1 MAKAFK
7 DCNIAKPISAY
18 ALRRNFIQSA
28 QKVADDKKVAAIAGH
43 QVQSVV
49 QHTKYG
55 NRFDTLD
62 VVDMINEG
70 SLKDVQT
77 KNKYIEG
84 ILSVSKIYKRLSGE
98 EYYEYIGRHLTEEQK
113 LLNEYRKRLKEEYGS
128 VDNAVEN
135 QKELEG
141 LSEVYKKFKNKQDML
156 RRKAMKAVSESRRV
170 EALKKMTI
178 AEEEDEDEEVEIVNI
193 STDNEQA
200 SITEQSPGDDR
211 LRAILSFGK
220 PNKTLLTGR
229 KNCFLCLEMG
239 KNTSFEG
246 HSMHITHL
254 FKSLISKSWPGIK
267 KGTTGGQHAATNKY
281 MEENKPTNNLDHS
294 ICSLCKKEFNNK
306 VHKRSSLVHLKKKIW

>member
-1 MAKAFK
+1 M
-7 DCNIAKPISAY
+7 
-18 ALRRNFIQSA
+18 
-28 QKVADDKKVAAIAGH
+28 ADDKKVAAIAGH

-178 AEEEDEDEEVEIVNI
+178 AEEEGQYYPSSALFIHVCNPRFCVKTKTKKLKLLILVPI
-193 STDNEQA
+193 MSKLLL
-200 SITEQSPGDDR
+200 QSN
-211 LRAILSFGK
+211 L
-220 PNKTLLTGR
+220 
-229 KNCFLCLEMG
+229 LEMIDCVL
-239 KNTSFEG
+239 FF
-246 HSMHITHL
+246 HL
-254 FKSLISKSWPGIK
+254 
-267 KGTTGGQHAATNKY
+267 
-281 MEENKPTNNLDHS
+281 ENRTRR
-294 ICSLCKKEFNNK
+294 F
-306 VHKRSSLVHLKKKIW
+306 